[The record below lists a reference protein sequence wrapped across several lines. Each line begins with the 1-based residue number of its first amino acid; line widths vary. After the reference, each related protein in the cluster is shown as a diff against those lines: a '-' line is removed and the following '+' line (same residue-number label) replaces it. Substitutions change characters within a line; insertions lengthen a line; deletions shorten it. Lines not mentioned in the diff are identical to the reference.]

1 MQRALRSLPRDGAVG
16 ALFNSPDPSHGW
28 EILEQTKHQSDG
40 LLRIYGCF
48 LLKKKTLFLAW
59 LVEQFLDSI
68 DGKFRATKLHNGKHT
83 HTLTHREGTQT
94 YGRAMHKHAQCWFQL
109 NYMSVF
115 TLHHSSI
122 GMVLPFAWALPFMA
136 FGNGRSLLMTHTR
149 RHRKGY
155 SQETNEQVFA
165 WLEGDR
171 GSWKSIGNRY
181 TAYKEL
187 CMYKTCYTRCSQH

>member
-1 MQRALRSLPRDGAVG
+1 MVPQMDLFRGSHLSSQFLCNAPYARCPRDGAVG
-16 ALFNSPDPSHGW
+16 APFNSPDPSHGW
-28 EILEQTKHQSDG
+28 EILERTKHQSDG

-48 LLKKKTLFLAW
+48 LLKKKTLFLAR

-68 DGKFRATKLHNGKHT
+68 DGKFRATKLHNVKHT
-83 HTLTHREGTQT
+83 HTLARREGTQT

-136 FGNGRSLLMTHTR
+136 FGNGRSLLMTHT
-149 RHRKGY
+149 HTETLKGILPRD
-155 SQETNEQVFA
+155 Q
-165 WLEGDR
+165 
-171 GSWKSIGNRY
+171 
-181 TAYKEL
+181 
-187 CMYKTCYTRCSQH
+187 